1 MRFEAASFDD
11 FAAGDRIRFVTAN
24 NGYDGTGE
32 GVWRT
37 GTVTRISASTMTIAC
52 DRNLIGK
59 TARIRR
65 ATWTYRA
72 PQRAATSRTPYSA
85 EYVHVV
91 DMGFTVWALYIPNP
105 EHARDPRNVA
115 DNILDRKY
123 ADVEL
128 IATAER
134 FRKCDGNGFSGW
146 VVAGNGGNSDPIP
159 TKRQAMRD
167 LRAVICDYFK
177 PSEGSTAEE
186 ANEGDKGRIRRSRT
200 FVDEL
205 TTVAPPES
213 PRVGERVTYKVGR
226 HTVNA
231 TVIELMTE
239 VGQVGVVMDGDET
252 GNVHAV
258 HVDPGLT
265 VHTPDLDSL
274 HAAALYEH
282 QLRVEYEERNPADA
296 GCPQCAAPAQGCR
309 PAAPNASAR
318 ADVPS
323 P

>member
-1 MRFEAASFDD
+1 MEFEAADFDD

-52 DRNLIGK
+52 DPNIIGK

-72 PQRAATSRTPYSA
+72 PQRAATSQTPYSA

-91 DMGFTVWALYIPNP
+91 DMGATVWALYIPNP
-105 EHARDPRNVA
+105 DHARDPRNVA
-115 DNILDRKY
+115 DNFLDPKY
-123 ADVEL
+123 ANVEL

-134 FRKCDGNGFSGW
+134 FRKCDDNGFSGW

-167 LRAVICDYFK
+167 LRAVICDHFK
-177 PSEGSTAEE
+177 PSEGSATEE
-186 ANEGDKGRIRRSRT
+186 TNEGNKGRTRP

-205 TTVAPPES
+205 TVVAPPES
-213 PRVGERVTYKVGR
+213 PRVGERVTYKLGR
-226 HTVNA
+226 RITVTA
-231 TVIELMTE
+231 TVVWPLNEA
-239 VGQVGVVMDGDET
+239 GQVGVVDDGDRT
-252 GNVHAV
+252 GSIRYVNVA
-258 HVDPGLT
+258 PGLT
-265 VHTPDLDSL
+265 VHAPDIDSL
-274 HAAALYEH
+274 HAETLYEN
-282 QLRVEYEERNPADA
+282 QLRTAFIAE
-296 GCPQCAAPAQGCR
+296 AAR
-309 PAAPNASAR
+309 HR
-318 ADVPS
+318 I
-323 P
+323 